1 MTTMTLVLV
10 LVAAL
15 GSALVGGIFFAF
27 SNFVMPALGR
37 APSPAGIQAMQSI
50 NVVVLNRGFLALFA
64 GTALLFLVLAILG
77 LLQWSSAHG
86 PYLLGAAA
94 AYLAGTWGVTIA
106 GNVPLND
113 RLARQVPGEAEAER
127 QWAHYL
133 ERWTRLNTQ
142 RTGAAVLAAVLLL
155 LALVR

>member
-1 MTTMTLVLV
+1 MNSITLFLV
-10 LVAAL
+10 VAAAL

-27 SNFVMPALGR
+27 SNFVMPALAR
-37 APSPAGIQAMQSI
+37 VPAAAGMQAMQSV

-64 GTALLFLVLAILG
+64 GTALLFVGLVILS
-77 LLQWSSAHG
+77 LLQWTSPHG
-86 PYLLGAAA
+86 PYLLGAAV

-113 RLARQVPGEAEAER
+113 RLARQVPGEPEAEQ
-127 QWAHYL
+127 QWSHYL

-142 RTGAAVLAAVLLL
+142 RTGAAILAAVLLL
-155 LALVR
+155 LALMQ